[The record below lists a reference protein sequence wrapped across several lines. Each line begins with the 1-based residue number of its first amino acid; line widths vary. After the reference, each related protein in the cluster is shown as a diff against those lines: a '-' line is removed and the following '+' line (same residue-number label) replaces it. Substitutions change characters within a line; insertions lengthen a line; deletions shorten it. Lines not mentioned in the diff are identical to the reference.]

1 MRGSSEEEPLLSIAE
16 AVSDALNT
24 PVEELP
30 PLSQSI
36 DLEGLEAIMAGDR
49 SHDVTVTFL
58 YAGHRVLVHSNN
70 IVYVSPIQN
79 DNSERCETVQFDE

>member
-1 MRGSSEEEPLLSIAE
+1 M
-16 AVSDALNT
+16 T
-24 PVEELP
+24 
-30 PLSQSI
+30 
-36 DLEGLEAIMAGDR
+36 GDR

-79 DNSERCETVQFDE
+79 DNSERCETIQFDE